1 MKKLLTFIIFYVR
14 SFVNLFFFIYSLF
27 YRLLICVALLVV
39 CFTGYFM
46 FSYFFFI
53 GIADVAVEWQTGFQD
68 PASRYMDCLIDLHTE
83 IWFYL
88 FVVLAFVGA
97 LLFYCTGITRRD
109 LGVFTLFYFPV
120 LMLGCPFKF
129 EYFRRRFFL
138 LEKPCFVQ
146 HNSVLEFI

>member
-1 MKKLLTFIIFYVR
+1 
-14 SFVNLFFFIYSLF
+14 
-27 YRLLICVALLVV
+27 
-39 CFTGYFM
+39 
-46 FSYFFFI
+46 
-53 GIADVAVEWQTGFQD
+53 
-68 PASRYMDCLIDLHTE
+68 MDCLIDLHTE

-109 LGVFTLFYFPV
+109 LGVFLLFTFDEIPF
-120 LMLGCPFKF
+120 GCPFEFK
-129 EYFRRRFFL
+129 YFRSRRFFL